1 MSANGTTVT
10 SIDRRPLLDCSC
22 GCGQQATLPHLR
34 VISTEKGTMLILPG
48 CIPAYEERA
57 ASQKQ
62 LREIVTQGIAIAQ
75 GAIVRADKQRTFL
88 GRLRYVGVVY
98 RLQRFIFSRNGAR
111 AARRTALRSATVYL
125 VGRRLGLLV
134 SMCWRKS

>member
-34 VISTEKGTMLILPG
+34 VISTEKGTMLILPV
-48 CIPAYEERA
+48 CIPAYEERMA
-57 ASQKQ
+57 AQKQ
-62 LREIVTQGIAIAQ
+62 LREIVT
-75 GAIVRADKQRTFL
+75 RQRSL
-88 GRLRYVGVVY
+88 WQRVKSCRSVY
-98 RLQRFIFSRNGAR
+98 RLQRAIFARQGAR

>member
-1 MSANGTTVT
+1 MTANGTTVT
-10 SIDRRPLLDCSC
+10 SIDRRPLLECSC
-22 GCGQQATLPHLR
+22 GCGKRATLPHLR
-34 VISTEKGTMLILPG
+34 VIPTEKATMLILPG

-62 LREIVTQGIAIAQ
+62 LREIVLRQCSSFWSRARN
-75 GAIVRADKQRTFL
+75 VRA
-88 GRLRYVGVVY
+88 VY
-98 RLQRFIFSRNGAR
+98 GLQRSIFARQGAR